1 MFVLL
6 VLLVPGHGLVSTK
19 QTEPTGQRKERVAP
33 GAPLGQVA
41 SQGIK
46 RVVIH
51 GNPLQ
56 RGAEAEHG
64 QYA

>member
-1 MFVLL
+1 VFVLL
-6 VLLVPGHGLVSTK
+6 VLLVSGHGLVSTR
-19 QTEPTGQRKERVAP
+19 QTEPTSQRDERVAP

-41 SQGIK
+41 SEGIK
-46 RVVIH
+46 REVIH

-56 RGAEAEHG
+56 RGAEAEYG